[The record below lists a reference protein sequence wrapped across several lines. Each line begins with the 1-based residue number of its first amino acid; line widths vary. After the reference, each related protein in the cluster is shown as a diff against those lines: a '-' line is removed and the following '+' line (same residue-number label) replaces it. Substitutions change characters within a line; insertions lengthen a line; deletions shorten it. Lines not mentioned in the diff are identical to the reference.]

1 MMLLYRADVEFWK
14 RSNCMHVLSIWEST
28 SKAVE
33 LIIIIIIIIIRN
45 EYYSAVSQHKNFES
59 T

>member
-1 MMLLYRADVEFWK
+1 
-14 RSNCMHVLSIWEST
+14 MHVLSIWEST